1 MEHLEG
7 YLNSSTG
14 KDAAATMIP
23 NQTMLVAAVKL
34 GISDARG
41 ISSALLYCCGKR
53 IIHCFCKINPV
64 SSGSW
69 TLSSQPEA
77 AFHLHCLQKSPF
89 FRDQVPI
96 GTF

>member
-14 KDAAATMIP
+14 KDAAATMSP

-41 ISSALLYCCGKR
+41 ISSAFSPIILL
-53 IIHCFCKINPV
+53 
-64 SSGSW
+64 
-69 TLSSQPEA
+69 L
-77 AFHLHCLQKSPF
+77 
-89 FRDQVPI
+89 
-96 GTF
+96 